1 MDKFKNNKINSQL
14 NNKINKQSNNKIM
27 CFICCKYGHYSW
39 NCREKYDIDNEIIN
53 F

>member
-1 MDKFKNNKINSQL
+1 INNKIN
-14 NNKINKQSNNKIM
+14 NKII

-39 NCREKYDIDNEIIN
+39 NCREKYDIDNEVIN